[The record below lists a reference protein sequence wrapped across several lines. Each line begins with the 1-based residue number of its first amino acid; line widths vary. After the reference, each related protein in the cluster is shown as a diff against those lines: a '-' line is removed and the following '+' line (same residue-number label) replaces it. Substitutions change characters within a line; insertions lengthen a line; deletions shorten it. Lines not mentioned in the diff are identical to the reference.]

1 MKVRV
6 GFGFGTTAAG
16 GLDGQQWL
24 DAIDALEELRWDSV
38 WFSERISL
46 GVPDPL
52 AMMAATA
59 ARTTRLKFGPSVLVL
74 PGRNPVLL
82 AKELATIDQL
92 SGGRLVVAFGLG
104 APIPSEHELFGVAR
118 GERAARTDEAVA
130 LIKRLWTEERVTH
143 DGPFYPVSELTL
155 QPRPV
160 QQPHPDVWFGGHS
173 IPAVRRTGRLGD
185 GWLPS
190 FVTPEE
196 YKPKADLVREVAAEH
211 GREIDEEHFGA
222 LIAYVPDDAA
232 ADAGP
237 IIQAF
242 AARRPEVPAEDVIV
256 TGGRS
261 ELRDRLERFVDQG
274 ASKFVVVPLVPPSDW
289 RAELEQLRTSV
300 AAPLES
306 S

>member
-16 GLDGQQWL
+16 GLDGARWL
-24 DAIDALEELRWDSV
+24 ETIDSLERLRWDSV

-52 AMMAATA
+52 ALMAAVA
-59 ARTTRLKFGPSVLVL
+59 ARTTRLKFGPSVLVV

-104 APIPSEHELFGVAR
+104 APIPSEHELFGVR
-118 GERAARTDEAVA
+118 RDERAGRTDEAVA
-130 LIKRLWTEERVTH
+130 LIKRLWTEDDVVS
-143 DGPFYPVSELTL
+143 DGPFYPVHGLTL
-155 QPRPV
+155 RPRPA
-160 QQPHPDVWFGGHS
+160 QRPHPDVWFGGHS
-173 IPAVRRTGRLGD
+173 APALRRTGRLGD

-196 YKPKADLVREVAAEH
+196 YKPKADAVREAAAQA

-222 LIAYVPDDAA
+222 LVAYVPEDADGDASSIVA
-232 ADAGP
+232 A
-237 IIQAF
+237 F
-242 AARRPEVPAEDVIV
+242 RARRPDVAAEDVMV
-256 TGGRS
+256 LEGRRA
-261 ELRDRLERFVDQG
+261 LRERLERFIDHG
-274 ASKFVVVPLVPPSDW
+274 ASKFVVVPLIPPRAW
-289 RAELEQLRTSV
+289 ETELAELRDDV
-300 AAPLES
+300 AIPLET
-306 S
+306 